1 MDSLVC
7 RFNVPSFAFGVSA
20 CFTHQTNCRK
30 LPKLCL
36 FAFVY
41 DRDFSHFPKLQAYF
55 FVRFFMF
62 DRFLKFAFWASK
74 CGRGLFCCLK
84 YRSAFW
90 AEVHYIHL
98 RRAACRQVSFSS
110 LYLSG
115 CLCLSLIQVTLLSI
129 MFRPQEYSIPST
141 IRRL

>member
-36 FAFVY
+36 FALVY
-41 DRDFSHFPKLQAYF
+41 DRDFSYFPKLQAYF
-55 FVRFFMF
+55 FVRFFKF
-62 DRFLKFAFWASK
+62 HWFLVFTFWASK
-74 CGRGLFCCLK
+74 CERDLFCCLK

-98 RRAACRQVSFSS
+98 RKDTC
-110 LYLSG
+110 G
-115 CLCLSLIQVTLLSI
+115 
-129 MFRPQEYSIPST
+129 
-141 IRRL
+141 